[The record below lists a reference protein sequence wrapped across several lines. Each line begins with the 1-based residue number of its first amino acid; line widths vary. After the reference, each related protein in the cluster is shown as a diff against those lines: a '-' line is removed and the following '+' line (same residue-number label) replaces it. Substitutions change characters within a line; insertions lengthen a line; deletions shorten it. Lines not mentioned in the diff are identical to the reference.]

1 MGRSFTSVRMEVR
14 VLTERWERA
23 ARTLPGKDR
32 ELGLRVA
39 EMARRHSS
47 ECFYAFDD
55 PLEAAVFS
63 VLIEILKMREAAG
76 TVGTRGAGE
85 GTAGDGETTGG
96 DCRVDP

>member
-14 VLTERWERA
+14 ILTERWERA

-39 EMARRHSS
+39 KMARKHSS

-63 VLIEILKMREAAG
+63 VLIELLKMREETG
-76 TVGTRGAGE
+76 TGGSRGAGK
-85 GTAGDGETTGG
+85 GDDEDLETPGEELH
-96 DCRVDP
+96 VDP